1 MTAPT
6 KDEQVVDLRWRGLK
20 LLQNRR
26 LFGFTGDSLA
36 LARFVG
42 ARPGCQS
49 IGDLGSG
56 SGGLLLLLWALNP
69 QAQCCGLELLPANVR
84 LAERSL
90 RLNAHLPELPL
101 HCRFLQGDWRTPWL
115 YFAPQSFDL
124 LVSNPPYWPAASGR
138 HSPILERAAARN
150 ELFGTLAELIANAC
164 WLLKPNGRLALV
176 LPWQRRRETE
186 LLLEANG
193 LQVIR
198 WQQQQKR
205 LLIEAEQPA
214 D

>member
-69 QAQCCGLELLPANVR
+69 QA
-84 LAERSL
+84 
-90 RLNAHLPELPL
+90 
-101 HCRFLQGDWRTPWL
+101 
-115 YFAPQSFDL
+115 
-124 LVSNPPYWPAASGR
+124 
-138 HSPILERAAARN
+138 
-150 ELFGTLAELIANAC
+150 
-164 WLLKPNGRLALV
+164 
-176 LPWQRRRETE
+176 
-186 LLLEANG
+186 
-193 LQVIR
+193 
-198 WQQQQKR
+198 
-205 LLIEAEQPA
+205 
-214 D
+214 